1 MAEEQKKK
9 KQRPAQHQDPPG
21 KQTNM
26 KPRPDSGPPKATPRM
41 QGKVALISGGD
52 SGIGR
57 AVAWAFAQEG
67 CDVAIS
73 YLKEHADARK
83 TQELVQGEGRKCM
96 LIPGDLGDRKHCQ
109 QVARTTVKELG
120 QIDVLV
126 NNAGVQVPQD
136 DFLKITEKQLLRTFS
151 VNIFAAFHLTQ
162 AALKHMPKGSCIVNT
177 ASITAYRGS
186 PHLVDYSAT
195 KGAMV
200 AFTRSLSGALVDKGI
215 RVNAVAP
222 GPIWTPLIPSTFD
235 EREVE
240 KFGSDTPMKRAGEPG
255 EVAPAYVFLASS
267 DAAYITGQTIHVNGG
282 EVVNG

>member
-1 MAEEQKKK
+1 MAKQQKA

-21 KQTNM
+21 KQTEM
-26 KPRPDSGPPKATPRM
+26 KPRPESGPPHTGPRLE
-41 QGKVALISGGD
+41 GKVALISGGD

-57 AVAWAFAQEG
+57 AVAWAFAREG
-67 CDVAIS
+67 CDVAIA

-83 TQELVQGEGRKCM
+83 TCKLVEGEGRKC
-96 LIPGDLGDRKHCQ
+96 LLLPGDLGDRKHCR
-109 QVARTTVKELG
+109 QVVHDAAKELG
-120 QIDVLV
+120 PIDVLV
-126 NNAGVQVPQD
+126 NNAGMQVPQD
-136 DFLKITEKQLLRTFS
+136 DFLKITEKQLLRTFA

-162 AALKHMPKGSCIVNT
+162 AALGHMAKGSCIINT
-177 ASITAYRGS
+177 ASVTAYRGS

-222 GPIWTPLIPSTFD
+222 GPIWTPLIPSTFSKK
-235 EREVE
+235 EVAE
-240 KFGSDTPMKRAGEPG
+240 FGSDTPMKRAGEPG

-267 DAAYITGQTIHVNGG
+267 DAVYITGQTIHVNGG